1 MSDRF
6 QNLGGLAMGAVLVLI
21 VQAPARGQGQRT
33 PWGDPDLQGVY
44 TYETATPME
53 RPEELGDK
61 EFYTEAEMA
70 EMRAELA
77 EENAARR
84 AARTTISRILDPRVP
99 KTGLINR
106 TSLII
111 DPPNGRLPPLTP
123 EAQQLQDERKAER
136 ASRSIS
142 RVADGG
148 TVTDDLVY
156 NSWLNL
162 SAYRRCIARVIPR
175 HWALYNHGLQILQTP
190 GYVVIH
196 YESMHDARI
205 IPLDGRPALDAS
217 VRQWNGSSRGHWEG
231 NTLVVHMTNKTDKQ
245 TWHSWGTANA
255 IEGNTLLPMGNM
267 EFVERL
273 TRIDE
278 KTIEYQVTVSDPTT
292 WTAPWTYVMPWRG
305 GEESGDEYK
314 GPEDLFEYACHE
326 GNYRFMENTLKGSRR
341 MLELD

>member
-6 QNLGGLAMGAVLVLI
+6 LNLGGLAMVAVLVLTLQ
-21 VQAPARGQGQRT
+21 VPATGQTQRT

-77 EENAARR
+77 EQNAARR

-111 DPPNGRLPPLTP
+111 DPPNGRLPPLTL

-142 RVADGG
+142 LVGDGG

-156 NSWLNL
+156 NSWFDL

-175 HWALYNHGLQILQTP
+175 HWALYNHGIQILQTP

-217 VRQWNGSSRGHWEG
+217 VRQWNGSSRGA
-231 NTLVVHMTNKTDKQ
+231 L
-245 TWHSWGTANA
+245 
-255 IEGNTLLPMGNM
+255 
-267 EFVERL
+267 
-273 TRIDE
+273 
-278 KTIEYQVTVSDPTT
+278 
-292 WTAPWTYVMPWRG
+292 G
-305 GEESGDEYK
+305 GQYAG
-314 GPEDLFEYACHE
+314 GPHDQ
-326 GNYRFMENTLKGSRR
+326 
-341 MLELD
+341 

>member
-6 QNLGGLAMGAVLVLI
+6 LNLGGLAMVAVLVLM
-21 VQAPARGQGQRT
+21 VQAPATGQTQRT
-33 PWGDPDLQGVY
+33 PWGDPDLQGLY
-44 TYETATPME
+44 TYETSTPME

-70 EMRAELA
+70 EMKAELD
-77 EENAARR
+77 EQIAARR
-84 AARTTISRILDPRVP
+84 AARATISRILDPRVP
-99 KTGLINR
+99 KTGVTNR

-136 ASRSIS
+136 ASRMIS
-142 RVADGG
+142 RVGDGG

-156 NSWLNL
+156 NSWFDLT
-162 SAYRRCIARVIPR
+162 AYRRCIARVIPR
-175 HWALYNHGLQILQTP
+175 HWALYNHGVQILQTP

-231 NTLVVHMTNKTDKQ
+231 NTLVVRMTNKTDKQ
-245 TWHSWGTANA
+245 TWHSWGTANS
-255 IEGNTLLPMGNM
+255 IEGNTLLPVGNNGICGTVD
-267 EFVERL
+267 ENRREHD
-273 TRIDE
+273 RI
-278 KTIEYQVTVSDPTT
+278 
-292 WTAPWTYVMPWRG
+292 
-305 GEESGDEYK
+305 SGHGQRPYDM
-314 GPEDLFEYACHE
+314 DC
-326 GNYRFMENTLKGSRR
+326 TLDVRHALAGR
-341 MLELD
+341 